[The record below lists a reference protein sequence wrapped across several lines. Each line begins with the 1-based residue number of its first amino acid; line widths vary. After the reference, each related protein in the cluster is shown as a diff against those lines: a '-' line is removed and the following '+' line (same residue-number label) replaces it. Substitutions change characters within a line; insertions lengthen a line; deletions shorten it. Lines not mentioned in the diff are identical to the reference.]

1 MHTHTHIGA
10 SFIISLSH
18 LVCNGPSSQ
27 LYNEEFYLSNGIEY
41 VTGIPVLCEDFAII
55 ALCNDGSIY
64 DDPASLFCDALGYE
78 SMFIIVFVIIYFSYS
93 DGVSINMNQASYG
106 TLPNGTQYFNNY
118 TCPSDA
124 EHYDNCTANSTTNPN
139 CTNSSFNYVIQCSR
153 PEQSKSYWTLCI
165 WKYLYNV
172 KPQKYIFYAPCI
184 QFFYLKFYFTTT
196 EGKFCRYKDMH
207 I

>member
-1 MHTHTHIGA
+1 MHTHTLYIVHTH
-10 SFIISLSH
+10 SLMKLHLFLFLSH
-18 LVCNGPSSQ
+18 VVCNGPSPQ
-27 LYNEEFYLSNGIEY
+27 LYNNVSYVSNGIEY
-41 VTGIPVLCEDFAII
+41 VTGIPVLCEDFTIL

-93 DGVSINMNQASYG
+93 DGTSININSASYG

-139 CTNSSFNYVIQCSR
+139 CANSSYNYVIQCSR
-153 PEQSKSYWTLCI
+153 RQLSKHLVLCHALYFFLYACLSNI
-165 WKYLYNV
+165 LKNKY
-172 KPQKYIFYAPCI
+172 
-184 QFFYLKFYFTTT
+184 
-196 EGKFCRYKDMH
+196 
-207 I
+207 